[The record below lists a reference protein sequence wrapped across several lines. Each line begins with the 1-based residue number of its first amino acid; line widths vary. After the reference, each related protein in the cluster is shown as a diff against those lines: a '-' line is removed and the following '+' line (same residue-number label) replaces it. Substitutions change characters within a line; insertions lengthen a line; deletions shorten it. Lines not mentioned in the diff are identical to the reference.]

1 MQHGILSSVT
11 GHCHELEA
19 PELRYDPLENLK
31 IETHQVPAGQFS
43 ALSQLKAGLLS
54 AADTL
59 ILCVL
64 NFRSNWE
71 SGKTHRNSLRKLHEL
86 TGLSIRYIRE
96 IRDSLLDSGWL
107 SYLTKGGLG
116 SRFKITHHL
125 CSRDEVPTDRRGH
138 PYKFAAPK
146 HAFQMMFDG
155 RLSWKSCLLYLM
167 LWRHSDWNTGI
178 TAPITIEDMRKWLSM
193 SPQTISDCLRELKK
207 AGLLKRTSPKN
218 RAGEYQLYPKPDA
231 KPKPFYRPP
240 KAESST
246 GAAEMG
252 IDGDWRISYNR
263 KWRLNVLSGEIQY
276 RAKANKGVWHRP
288 SDYTLAQEMPKAI
301 RRDFEETLLIAADL
315 RESLL
320 KAASGVTDNAQ
331 GVTDTASASTDD
343 AHFLFD
349 GAV

>member
-1 MQHGILSSVT
+1 MQYDIPRSVT
-11 GHCHELEA
+11 VHCHQLEA

-31 IETHQVPAGQFS
+31 VGTHQVPAGQFS

-64 NFRSNWE
+64 NYRSNWE
-71 SGKTHRNSLRKLHEL
+71 SGKTWRNSLRKLHEL

-96 IRDSLLDSGWL
+96 IRDGLLDSGWL
-107 SYLTKGGLG
+107 SYLTQGGLG

-146 HAFQMMFDG
+146 HAFNLMFDG
-155 RLSWKSCLLYLM
+155 KLSWKSCLLYLL
-167 LWRHSDWNTGI
+167 LWRHSDWHTGI

-193 SPQTISDCLRELKK
+193 SPQTITDCLKELSK
-207 AGLLKRTSPKN
+207 AGLLKRTNAKN
-218 RAGEYQLYPKPDA
+218 IAGVYQLYPKPDE

-240 KAESST
+240 TPEAGSSSLQ
-246 GAAEMG
+246 MG
-252 IDGDWRISYNR
+252 IDGDWRISFNR
-263 KWRLNVLSGEIQY
+263 KWRLNVVSGETQY
-276 RAKANKGVWHRP
+276 REKANKGVWRRP
-288 SDYTLAQEMPKAI
+288 SDKVLYQDMPKAI
-301 RRDFEETLLIAADL
+301 RQDFDQTLEIAAGIRAAL
-315 RESLL
+315 RS
-320 KAASGVTDNAQ
+320 
-331 GVTDTASASTDD
+331 GVTDTAESVTDTAQGSTDT

>member
-207 AGLLKRTSPKN
+207 AGLLKRKN
-218 RAGEYQLYPKPDA
+218 AKNQAGEYQLYPKPDD

-240 KAESST
+240 TPEADSSSSQ
-246 GAAEMG
+246 MG
-252 IDGDWRISYNR
+252 IDGDWRISFNR
-263 KWRLNVLSGEIQY
+263 KWRINIVSGEIQY
-276 RAKANKGVWHRP
+276 REKANKGTWRRP
-288 SDYTLAQEMPKAI
+288 SDYTFAQEMPKAI
-301 RRDFEETLLIAADL
+301 RADFEEILEIAADI
-315 RESLL
+315 R
-320 KAASGVTDNAQ
+320 AALGSGVTATAQ
-331 GVTDTASASTDD
+331 PVTDTAEGSTDT